1 MILLIAISPQNSGD
15 FNQIL
20 TAMAF
25 VLINQ
30 NCQVSLLL

>member
-1 MILLIAISPQNSGD
+1 MILLIAISPQNSGF

-25 VLINQ
+25 ALINQ
-30 NCQVSLLL
+30 NCQLFLLL